1 VDAERQNGGKNTTK
15 ARGELV
21 KQKTRAALSYY
32 IHPTFM
38 MMVNTI
44 LTATIS
50 LQFSQVY
57 LHIRIYSQGEQM
69 NVNLELEITQLHAEI
84 CAGLADPNRILI
96 LYELSQ
102 SPRNVTEL
110 STNLKMPQ
118 PLVSRHLK
126 ILRERGMVIPKRH
139 GTVIQYTLAD
149 DRLIQ
154 ALDLLRAVMRDGL
167 AKRAELVE
175 ALA

>member
-1 VDAERQNGGKNTTK
+1 MNT
-15 ARGELV
+15 
-21 KQKTRAALSYY
+21 
-32 IHPTFM
+32 
-38 MMVNTI
+38 
-44 LTATIS
+44 
-50 LQFSQVY
+50 
-57 LHIRIYSQGEQM
+57 
-69 NVNLELEITQLHAEI
+69 NLELEITQLHAEI

-110 STNLKMPQ
+110 ATNLKMPQ

-126 ILRERGMVIPKRH
+126 VLRDRGMVTPKRQ

-149 DRLIQ
+149 VRLIQ

>member
-1 VDAERQNGGKNTTK
+1 MNG
-15 ARGELV
+15 
-21 KQKTRAALSYY
+21 
-32 IHPTFM
+32 
-38 MMVNTI
+38 
-44 LTATIS
+44 
-50 LQFSQVY
+50 
-57 LHIRIYSQGEQM
+57 
-69 NVNLELEITQLHAEI
+69 NLASEITQLHAEV

-96 LYELSQ
+96 LYELSH

-126 ILRERGMVIPKRH
+126 VLRERGMVIPNRK
-139 GTVIQYTLAD
+139 GTVIQYSLAD

-167 AKRAELVE
+167 TKRAELIE

>member
-1 VDAERQNGGKNTTK
+1 MNT
-15 ARGELV
+15 
-21 KQKTRAALSYY
+21 
-32 IHPTFM
+32 
-38 MMVNTI
+38 
-44 LTATIS
+44 
-50 LQFSQVY
+50 
-57 LHIRIYSQGEQM
+57 
-69 NVNLELEITQLHAEI
+69 NLELEITQLHAEI

-102 SPRNVTEL
+102 SPRNVTEI

-126 ILRERGMVIPKRH
+126 VLRDRGMVIPKRQ
-139 GTVIQYTLAD
+139 GTVIQYSLAD

-167 AKRAELVE
+167 AKQAELME

>member
-1 VDAERQNGGKNTTK
+1 
-15 ARGELV
+15 
-21 KQKTRAALSYY
+21 
-32 IHPTFM
+32 
-38 MMVNTI
+38 
-44 LTATIS
+44 
-50 LQFSQVY
+50 
-57 LHIRIYSQGEQM
+57 M
-69 NVNLELEITQLHAEI
+69 NSKLESEVTQLHAEI

-110 STNLKMPQ
+110 ATNLNMPQ

-126 ILRERGMVIPKRH
+126 VLRERGMVIPNRK
-139 GTVIQYTLAD
+139 GTVIQYALAD
-149 DRLIQ
+149 VRLIQ

-167 AKRAELVE
+167 TKRAELIG